1 MTTSSLEPLP
11 ASSEDHVVE
20 VRLGH
25 VITAFSVL
33 VGSVLTTGLAI
44 VLARDYAKYRRQKA
58 IIETAADLLKTL
70 TESKEGETEWSKEK
84 TASSSQKKK

>member
-1 MTTSSLEPLP
+1 MTSSLEILP
-11 ASSEDHVVE
+11 GKSDDHVVE
-20 VRLGH
+20 VHLGH

-58 IIETAADLLKTL
+58 VIEAAAELLKTI

-84 TASSSQKKK
+84 TASSSHKKK